1 MPGKTH
7 RIGPSLIETAKAFA
21 SEESCHAYLKAARW
35 PGGIHCLKCDH
46 DKVSE
51 FVVKGKTRTNAKGIT
66 TTGPDRFMIQCL
78 KCRYQ
83 FSSTTGTIF
92 SDTHL
97 PLSKWMLAVAIMC
110 NAKKSVS
117 AKQME
122 RDMGVSY
129 KTAWFLNHRIRKAMD
144 EGFTGIFDGVVEVDE
159 TYIGGEYDRRRNREP
174 WEKQAVFGA
183 VQRASG
189 NECSKVRAFPIPTN
203 SKAILTGAV
212 RGNVSIKAE
221 LLISDEA
228 RAYKSLGKEYTHE
241 TVNHIQL
248 EYKRK
253 GDPRQIHTNSVEG
266 FWSLFKRGLIGSFH
280 KVSVKHLER
289 YLAEFCFRFNSRYD
303 EKIFAAIVTGL
314 VMKSALRY
322 KALTGP
328 TDAELAASE
337 AGERFDPHEPF

>member
-7 RIGPSLIETAKAFA
+7 RIGPSLIDTAKRFA
-21 SEESCHAYLKAARW
+21 EEKPCHDYLEAARW
-35 PGGIHCLKCDH
+35 PGGLRCLKCDH
-46 DKVSE
+46 DKVCKFTS
-51 FVVKGKTRTNAKGIT
+51 KGKTRVNAKGIAR
-66 TTGPDRFMIQCL
+66 TGPDRFMYQCL
-78 KCRYQ
+78 KCKYKFQ
-83 FSSTTGTIF
+83 ATTGTIF

-129 KTAWFLNHRIRKAMD
+129 KTAWYLNHRIRKAMD
-144 EGFTGIFDGVVEVDE
+144 EGFTGVFDGVVEVDE
-159 TYIGGEYDRRRNREP
+159 TYVGGVYDRRRNREP
-174 WEKQAVFGA
+174 WEKQPVFGA

-189 NECSKVRAFPIPTN
+189 VECSKVRAFPIPTN

-228 RAYKSLGKEYTHE
+228 PGYHSLKEYAHE
-241 TVNHIQL
+241 TVNHIRL

-280 KVSVKHLER
+280 KVSVKHLGR
-289 YLAEFCFRFNSRYD
+289 YLSEFCFRFNSRRD
-303 EKIFAAIVTGL
+303 EEIFASIVTGL
-314 VMKSALRY
+314 VIKSALRY

-328 TDAELAASE
+328 TDAELAASQ
-337 AGERFDPHEPF
+337 ASERFDRREPF